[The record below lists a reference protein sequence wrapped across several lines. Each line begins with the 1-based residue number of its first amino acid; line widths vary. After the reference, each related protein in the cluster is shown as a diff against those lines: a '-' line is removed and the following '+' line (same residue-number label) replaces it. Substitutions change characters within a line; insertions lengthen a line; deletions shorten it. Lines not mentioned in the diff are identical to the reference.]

1 MSGASSMRTNPSTSS
16 TANRRLLWLLVL
28 VGASL
33 FVGSILF
40 IISRAH

>member
-1 MSGASSMRTNPSTSS
+1 MMMRTSPLR

-28 VGASL
+28 VGTSL

-40 IISRAH
+40 ILSRAH

>member
-1 MSGASSMRTNPSTSS
+1 MSASAA
-16 TANRRLLWLLVL
+16 ANRRMLWLLVSL
-28 VGASL
+28 GLLL

>member
-1 MSGASSMRTNPSTSS
+1 MIRTHGAALKS
-16 TANRRLLWLLVL
+16 ANRRLLWLLVL
-28 VGASL
+28 LGTSL

>member
-1 MSGASSMRTNPSTSS
+1 MKASLAA
-16 TANRRLLWLLVL
+16 ANRRLLWLLIAA
-28 VGASL
+28 GAGL

>member
-1 MSGASSMRTNPSTSS
+1 MSATASG
-16 TANRRLLWLLVL
+16 NRRLLWIL
-28 VGASL
+28 VGIGLSL

>member
-1 MSGASSMRTNPSTSS
+1 MSAS
-16 TANRRLLWLLVL
+16 AAGNRRLLWLLAAI
-28 VGASL
+28 GISL